1 MKVEKTIKKTFCI
14 RKLKEM
20 KKLLKL
26 LKKTLK
32 IGNEELIKEIVE
44 FEIEEIIKL
53 LDNFNSVKIY

>member
-1 MKVEKTIKKTFCI
+1 MIRKTIYI
-14 RKLKEM
+14 RKLKEI

-32 IGNEELIKEIVE
+32 IGNEELIKEIAE

>member
-1 MKVEKTIKKTFCI
+1 
-14 RKLKEM
+14 M

-53 LDNFNSVKIY
+53 LDNFNSVKIH